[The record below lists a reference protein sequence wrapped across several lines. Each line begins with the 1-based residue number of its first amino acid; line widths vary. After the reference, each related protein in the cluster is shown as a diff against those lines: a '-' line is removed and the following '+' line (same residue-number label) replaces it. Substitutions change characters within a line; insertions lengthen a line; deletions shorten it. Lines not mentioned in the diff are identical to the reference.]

1 MSNYQLFQNDL
12 PKNILKTF
20 KTSISIDT
28 ETMGLVVKRD
38 RLCLIQIKNNSDD
51 KYYILQITD
60 KVDPKKCQNLRT
72 LLENK
77 KILKIFHFAR
87 FDLAVIKQY
96 LNINV
101 NNVFCTKIAS
111 KLARTYT
118 NKHGLK
124 DLISEFLKIDIDK
137 KEQSSNWG
145 SKRLTKDQIQ
155 YALNDVKYL
164 DEIYKVLNF
173 ELKKKSLSKEYKQI
187 LSFLE
192 TRVTLDLM
200 GWDFDI
206 YAH

>member
-60 KVDPKKCQNLRT
+60 KVDPKKCQNLKT

-101 NNVFCTKIAS
+101 KNVFCTKIAS

>member
-12 PKNILKTF
+12 PKDILKTF
-20 KTSISIDT
+20 KTSMSIDT

-38 RLCLIQIKNNSDD
+38 RLCLIQIKNNSDG
-51 KYYILQITD
+51 KYYLLQITD
-60 KVDPKKCQNLRT
+60 KVDPKKYKNLKT

-87 FDLAVIKQY
+87 FDLGVIKHY

-111 KLARTYT
+111 KLVRTYT

-124 DLISEFLKIDIDK
+124 DLIIEFLKIDIDK
-137 KEQSSNWG
+137 KEQSSNW
-145 SKRLTKDQIQ
+145 SNKRLTKDQIE

-164 DEIYKVLNF
+164 DEIYQIFNS
-173 ELKKKSLSKEYKQI
+173 ELKKKLLTKEYLEI
-187 LSFLE
+187 LSFLN
-192 TRVTLDLM
+192 TRVELDLM

>member
-60 KVDPKKCQNLRT
+60 KVDPKKCQNLKI

>member
-12 PKNILKTF
+12 PKNILKSF

-38 RLCLIQIKNNSDD
+38 RLCLIQIKNNSDG
-51 KYYILQITD
+51 KYYILQISD
-60 KVDPKKCQNLRT
+60 KLDPKKCQNLKT

>member
-1 MSNYQLFQNDL
+1 MSNYELFQNDL
-12 PKNILKTF
+12 PKSILKTF
-20 KTSISIDT
+20 KTSMSIDT

-38 RLCLIQIKNNSDD
+38 RLCLIQIKNNSDG
-51 KYYILQITD
+51 KYYLLQITD
-60 KVDPKKCQNLRT
+60 KVDPKKYQNLKT

-87 FDLAVIKQY
+87 FDLAVIKHY

-111 KLARTYT
+111 KLVRTYT

-124 DLISEFLKIDIDK
+124 DLIIEFLKIDIDK
-137 KEQSSNWG
+137 KEQSSNW
-145 SKRLTKDQIQ
+145 SNKRLTKDQIE

-164 DEIYKVLNF
+164 DEIYQIFNT
-173 ELKKKSLSKEYKQI
+173 ELKRKLLTKEYLEI
-187 LSFLE
+187 LSFLN
-192 TRVTLDLM
+192 TKVKLDLM

>member
-60 KVDPKKCQNLRT
+60 KVDPKKCQNLKT

>member
-12 PKNILKTF
+12 PKKILKTF
-20 KTSISIDT
+20 KTTISIDT
-28 ETMGLVVKRD
+28 ETMGLIVKRD
-38 RLCLIQIKNNSDD
+38 RLCLIQIKNNSDG
-51 KYYILQITD
+51 KYYLIQITD
-60 KVDPKKCQNLRT
+60 KINPKNCQNLKT
-72 LLENK
+72 LLEDK

-87 FDLAVIKQY
+87 FDLAVIKHY
-96 LNINV
+96 LKINV
-101 NNVFCTKIAS
+101 KNVFCTKIAS
-111 KLARTYT
+111 KLIRTYT

-137 KEQSSNWG
+137 KEQSSNW
-145 SKRLTKDQIQ
+145 SNKRLTKDQIQ

-164 DEIYKVLNF
+164 DEIYKVFNS
-173 ELKKKSLSKEYKQI
+173 ELKKKSLTKEYKEI

>member
-12 PKNILKTF
+12 PKQILKTF
-20 KTSISIDT
+20 KNSISVDT

-38 RLCLIQIKNNSDD
+38 RLCLVQIKNNSDGENYLIQIND
-51 KYYILQITD
+51 KI
-60 KVDPKKCQNLRT
+60 DPKKCQNLKT

-77 KILKIFHFAR
+77 KILKIFHYAR
-87 FDLAVIKQY
+87 FDIAVLRYY

-101 NNVFCTKIAS
+101 NNIFCTKIAS
-111 KLARTYT
+111 KLIRTYT

-137 KEQSSNWG
+137 KEQSSNW
-145 SKRLTKDQIQ
+145 SNKSLSKDQIW

-164 DEIYKVLNF
+164 YEIYRVLNA
-173 ELKKKSLSKEYKQI
+173 ELKKKSLIKEYDEI
-187 LSFLE
+187 ISFLN
-192 TRVTLDLM
+192 TKVRLDLM

-206 YAH
+206 YSH

>member
-20 KTSISIDT
+20 KTSMSIDT

-38 RLCLIQIKNNSDD
+38 RLCLIQIKNNSDG
-51 KYYILQITD
+51 KYYLLQITD
-60 KVDPKKCQNLRT
+60 KVDPKKYQNLKT

-87 FDLAVIKQY
+87 FDLAVIKHY
-96 LNINV
+96 LNINI

-111 KLARTYT
+111 KLVRTYT

-124 DLISEFLKIDIDK
+124 DLIIEFLKIDIDK
-137 KEQSSNWG
+137 KEQSSNW
-145 SKRLTKDQIQ
+145 SNKRLTKDQIE

-164 DEIYKVLNF
+164 DEIYQIFNS
-173 ELKKKSLSKEYKQI
+173 ELKKKLLTKEYLEI
-187 LSFLE
+187 LSFLN
-192 TRVTLDLM
+192 TRVKLDLM

>member
-12 PKNILKTF
+12 PKKILKTF

-38 RLCLIQIKNNSDD
+38 RLCLIQIKNNSDG
-51 KYYILQITD
+51 KYYIIQITD
-60 KVDPKKCQNLRT
+60 KLDPKKCKNLKT

-87 FDLAVIKQY
+87 FDLAVIKHY

-101 NNVFCTKIAS
+101 SNVFCTKIAS

-173 ELKKKSLSKEYKQI
+173 ELQKKSLTKEYKQI

>member
-12 PKNILKTF
+12 PKDILKTF
-20 KTSISIDT
+20 KTSMSIDT

-38 RLCLIQIKNNSDD
+38 RLCLIQIKNNSDG
-51 KYYILQITD
+51 KYYLLQITD
-60 KVDPKKCQNLRT
+60 KVDPKKYQNLKT

-87 FDLAVIKQY
+87 FDLGVIKHY

-111 KLARTYT
+111 KLVRTYT

-124 DLISEFLKIDIDK
+124 DLIIEFLKIDIDK
-137 KEQSSNWG
+137 KEQSSNW
-145 SKRLTKDQIQ
+145 SNKRLTKDQIE

-164 DEIYKVLNF
+164 DEIYQIFNS
-173 ELKKKSLSKEYKQI
+173 ELKKKLLTKEYIEI
-187 LSFLE
+187 LSFLN
-192 TRVTLDLM
+192 TRVKLDLM

>member
-20 KTSISIDT
+20 KTSMSIDT

-38 RLCLIQIKNNSDD
+38 RLCLIQIKNNSDG
-51 KYYILQITD
+51 KYYLLQITD
-60 KVDPKKCQNLRT
+60 KVDPKKYQNLKT

-87 FDLAVIKQY
+87 FDLAVIKHY

-111 KLARTYT
+111 KLVRTYT

-124 DLISEFLKIDIDK
+124 DLIIEFLKIDIDK
-137 KEQSSNWG
+137 KEQSSNW
-145 SKRLTKDQIQ
+145 SNKRLTKDQIE

-164 DEIYKVLNF
+164 DEIYQIFNT
-173 ELKKKSLSKEYKQI
+173 ELKRKLLTKEYLEI
-187 LSFLE
+187 LSFLN
-192 TRVTLDLM
+192 TKVKLDLM

>member
-38 RLCLIQIKNNSDD
+38 RLCLIQIKNNSDG

>member
-1 MSNYQLFQNDL
+1 MSNYELFQNDL
-12 PKNILKTF
+12 PKSILKTF
-20 KTSISIDT
+20 KTSMSIDT

-38 RLCLIQIKNNSDD
+38 RLCLIQIKNNSDG
-51 KYYILQITD
+51 KYYLLQITD
-60 KVDPKKCQNLRT
+60 KVDPKKYQNLKT

-87 FDLAVIKQY
+87 FDLAVIKHY

-111 KLARTYT
+111 KLVRTYT

-124 DLISEFLKIDIDK
+124 DLIIEFLKIDIDK
-137 KEQSSNWG
+137 KEQSSNW
-145 SKRLTKDQIQ
+145 SNKRLTKDQIE

-164 DEIYKVLNF
+164 DEIYQIFNS
-173 ELKKKSLSKEYKQI
+173 ELKKKLLTKEYLEI
-187 LSFLE
+187 LSFLN
-192 TRVTLDLM
+192 TRVKLDLM

>member
-12 PKNILKTF
+12 PKDILKTF

-38 RLCLIQIKNNSDD
+38 RLCLIQIKNNSDG
-51 KYYILQITD
+51 KYYLLQITD
-60 KVDPKKCQNLRT
+60 KVDPKKYQNLKT

-87 FDLAVIKQY
+87 FDLGVLKYY

-111 KLARTYT
+111 KLVRTYT

-124 DLISEFLKIDIDK
+124 DLIIEFLKIDIDK
-137 KEQSSNWG
+137 KEQSSNW
-145 SKRLTKDQIQ
+145 SNKRLTKDQIE

-164 DEIYKVLNF
+164 DEIYQIFNT
-173 ELKKKSLSKEYKQI
+173 ELKKKLLTKEYLEI
-187 LSFLE
+187 LSFLN
-192 TRVTLDLM
+192 TRVELDLM

>member
-20 KTSISIDT
+20 KTSMSIDT

-38 RLCLIQIKNNSDD
+38 RLCLIQIKNNSDG
-51 KYYILQITD
+51 KYYLLQITD
-60 KVDPKKCQNLRT
+60 NVDPKKCQNLKT

-87 FDLAVIKQY
+87 FDLAVIKHY

-111 KLARTYT
+111 KLVRTYT

-124 DLISEFLKIDIDK
+124 DLIIEFLKIDIDK
-137 KEQSSNWG
+137 KEQSSNW
-145 SKRLTKDQIQ
+145 SNKRLTKDQIE

-164 DEIYKVLNF
+164 DEIYQIFNS
-173 ELKKKSLSKEYKQI
+173 ELKKKLLTKEYLEI
-187 LSFLE
+187 LSFLN
-192 TRVTLDLM
+192 TRVKLDLM

>member
-1 MSNYQLFQNDL
+1 M
-12 PKNILKTF
+12 PKDILKTF

-38 RLCLIQIKNNSDD
+38 RLCLIQIKNNSDG
-51 KYYILQITD
+51 KYYLLQITD
-60 KVDPKKCQNLRT
+60 KVDPKKYQNLKT

-87 FDLAVIKQY
+87 FDLAVIKHY

-111 KLARTYT
+111 KLVRTYT

-124 DLISEFLKIDIDK
+124 DLIIEFLKIDIDK
-137 KEQSSNWG
+137 KEQSSNW
-145 SKRLTKDQIQ
+145 SNKRLTKDQIE

-164 DEIYKVLNF
+164 DEIYQIFNT
-173 ELKKKSLSKEYKQI
+173 ELKKKLLTKEYLEI
-187 LSFLE
+187 LSFLN
-192 TRVTLDLM
+192 TRVELDLM

>member
-20 KTSISIDT
+20 KTSMSIDT

-38 RLCLIQIKNNSDD
+38 RLCLIQIKNNSDG
-51 KYYILQITD
+51 KYYLLQITD
-60 KVDPKKCQNLRT
+60 KVDPKKYQNLKT

-87 FDLAVIKQY
+87 FDLAVIKHY
-96 LNINV
+96 LNINI

-111 KLARTYT
+111 KLVRTYT

-124 DLISEFLKIDIDK
+124 DLIIEFLKIDIDK
-137 KEQSSNWG
+137 KEQSSNW
-145 SKRLTKDQIQ
+145 SNKRLTKDQIE

-164 DEIYKVLNF
+164 DEIYQIFNS
-173 ELKKKSLSKEYKQI
+173 ELKKKLLTKEYIEI
-187 LSFLE
+187 LSFLN
-192 TRVTLDLM
+192 TRVKLDLM

>member
-12 PKNILKTF
+12 PKKILKTF

-28 ETMGLVVKRD
+28 ETMGLIVKRD
-38 RLCLIQIKNNSDD
+38 RLCLIQIKNNTDG
-51 KYYILQITD
+51 KYYLIQITD
-60 KVDPKKCQNLRT
+60 KVNLKNCKNLKA

-87 FDLAVIKQY
+87 FDLAVIKFY
-96 LNINV
+96 LKINV
-101 NNVFCTKIAS
+101 KNVFCTKIAS
-111 KLARTYT
+111 KLIRTYT

-137 KEQSSNWG
+137 KEQSSNW
-145 SKRLTKDQIQ
+145 SNKRLTKDQIQ

-164 DEIYKVLNF
+164 YEIYKVFNS
-173 ELKKKSLSKEYKQI
+173 ELKKKSLMIEYKEI

>member
-12 PKNILKTF
+12 PKDILKTF
-20 KTSISIDT
+20 KTSMSIDT

-38 RLCLIQIKNNSDD
+38 RLCLIQIKNNSDG
-51 KYYILQITD
+51 KYYLLQITD
-60 KVDPKKCQNLRT
+60 NVDPKKYQNLKT

-87 FDLAVIKQY
+87 FDLGVIKHY

-111 KLARTYT
+111 KLVRTYT

-124 DLISEFLKIDIDK
+124 DLIIEFLKIDIDK
-137 KEQSSNWG
+137 KEQSSNW
-145 SKRLTKDQIQ
+145 SNKRLTKDQIE

-164 DEIYKVLNF
+164 DEIYQIFNS
-173 ELKKKSLSKEYKQI
+173 ELKKKLLTKEYIEI
-187 LSFLE
+187 LSFLN
-192 TRVTLDLM
+192 TRVKLDLM

>member
-20 KTSISIDT
+20 KTSMSIDT

-38 RLCLIQIKNNSDD
+38 RLCLIQIKNNSDG
-51 KYYILQITD
+51 KYYLLQITD
-60 KVDPKKCQNLRT
+60 NVDPKKYQNLKT

-87 FDLAVIKQY
+87 FDLAVIKHY

-111 KLARTYT
+111 KLVRTYT

-124 DLISEFLKIDIDK
+124 DLIIEFLKIDIDK
-137 KEQSSNWG
+137 KEQSSNW
-145 SKRLTKDQIQ
+145 SNKRLTKDQIE

-164 DEIYKVLNF
+164 DEIYQIFNT
-173 ELKKKSLSKEYKQI
+173 ELKRKLLTKEYLEI
-187 LSFLE
+187 LSFLN
-192 TRVTLDLM
+192 TKVKLDLM

>member
-12 PKNILKTF
+12 PKDILKTF
-20 KTSISIDT
+20 KTSMSIDT

-38 RLCLIQIKNNSDD
+38 RLCLIQIKNNSDG
-51 KYYILQITD
+51 KYYLLQITD
-60 KVDPKKCQNLRT
+60 KVDPKKYQNLKT

-87 FDLAVIKQY
+87 FDLAVIKHY

-111 KLARTYT
+111 KLVRTYT

-124 DLISEFLKIDIDK
+124 DLIIEFLKIDIDK
-137 KEQSSNWG
+137 KEQSSNW
-145 SKRLTKDQIQ
+145 SNKRLTKDQIE

-164 DEIYKVLNF
+164 DEIYQIFNS
-173 ELKKKSLSKEYKQI
+173 ELKKKLLTKEYIEI
-187 LSFLE
+187 LSFLN
-192 TRVTLDLM
+192 TRVKLDLM